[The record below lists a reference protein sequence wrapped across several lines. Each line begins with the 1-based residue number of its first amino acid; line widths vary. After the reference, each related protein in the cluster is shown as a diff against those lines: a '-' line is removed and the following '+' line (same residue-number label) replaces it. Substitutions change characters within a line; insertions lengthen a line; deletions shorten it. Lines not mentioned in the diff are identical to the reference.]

1 MYPVLGYNISCYNFI
16 VILLGLLHRTSVFTR
31 QAFTLISFMVKRS
44 LKGES
49 MEKVIAVA
57 MSGGVDSSLTA
68 AMLLKQGYKVF
79 GITLWLWVSG
89 TPYDEVPLAVTDA
102 KKMCDFLGI
111 EHHVIDAR
119 DVFYENVV
127 DYFVKEYAYG
137 RTPNPCVF
145 CNKNIKFDLMLNRA
159 LELGATHMVTGHY
172 AQVNYNEET
181 GLYELH
187 KGIDPT
193 KDQSYVMYNMN
204 QRILSHLMFPLGGQ
218 CKTETRKL
226 AAEYDLPVAK
236 KPDSV
241 DICFLP
247 HGNYQKLVVEEMKAK
262 PKTGNIVTEDG
273 EVLGKHNG
281 LFNYTIGQRKGLG
294 IAYKHPLY
302 VIGFNGDRNEVIV
315 GPNERL
321 FTNRMI
327 CKFYNFLDDTIHK
340 ELKAEGKIRYA
351 ANPSPCTARIL
362 DDDTMEVIFEE
373 PQRAITPGQ
382 SVAFYNGTQLLGGA
396 VIDHVC

>member
-172 AQVNYNEET
+172 AQVNYNEDT

-187 KGIDPT
+187 KGVDPT

-247 HGNYQKLVVEEMKAK
+247 HGNYQKLVVEEMKTK
-262 PKTGNIVTEDG
+262 PKSGNIVTEDG
-273 EVLGKHNG
+273 EILGKHTG

-302 VIGFNGDRNEVIV
+302 VIGFNGERNEVIV

-362 DDDTMEVIFEE
+362 DDDTMEVIFDE

-396 VIDHVC
+396 VIDRVC

>member
-172 AQVNYNEET
+172 AQVKYNKET

-218 CKTETRKL
+218 YKTETRKL

-396 VIDHVC
+396 VIDRVC

>member
-89 TPYDEVPLAVTDA
+89 TPYDSVPLAVTDA
-102 KKMCDFLGI
+102 KMMCDFLGI
-111 EHHVIDAR
+111 EHYVIDAR
-119 DVFYENVV
+119 DVFYDNVV

-187 KGIDPT
+187 KGVDPT

-247 HGNYQKLVVEEMKAK
+247 HGNYQKLVVEEMKDK
-262 PKTGNIVTEDG
+262 PKSGNIVTEDG

-340 ELKAEGKIRYA
+340 ELKVEGKIRYA

-396 VIDHVC
+396 VIDRVC

>member
-31 QAFTLISFMVKRS
+31 QAFTLISFMIKRS

-187 KGIDPT
+187 KGVDPT

-262 PKTGNIVTEDG
+262 PKSGNIVTEDG

-315 GPNERL
+315 GPNDRL

-396 VIDHVC
+396 VIDRVC

>member
-31 QAFTLISFMVKRS
+31 QAFTLISFMIKRS

-89 TPYDEVPLAVTDA
+89 TPYDSVPLAVTDA

-119 DVFYENVV
+119 DVFYDNVV

-187 KGIDPT
+187 KGVDPT

-247 HGNYQKLVVEEMKAK
+247 HGNYQKLVVEEMKDK
-262 PKTGNIVTEDG
+262 PKSGNIVTEDG
-273 EVLGKHNG
+273 EILGKHNG

-302 VIGFNGDRNEVIV
+302 VIGFNGERNEVIV
-315 GPNERL
+315 GPNDRL

-396 VIDHVC
+396 VIDRVC

>member
-187 KGIDPT
+187 KGVDPT

-247 HGNYQKLVVEEMKAK
+247 HGNYQKLVVEEMKGK

-302 VIGFNGDRNEVIV
+302 VIGFNGERNEVIV

-396 VIDHVC
+396 VIDRVC

>member
-1 MYPVLGYNISCYNFI
+1 MYPVLGYNISYYNFI

-302 VIGFNGDRNEVIV
+302 VIGFNGDRNEVVV

-321 FTNRMI
+321 FTKRMI

-396 VIDHVC
+396 VIDRVC